1 MTTSTRRFPVLT
13 SRMTTSSPRLSLGT
27 SSPSFVSLSRL
38 VGSRR
43 QREFD
48 FYYHVNNLRTTE
60 PQYGYCYWCIWN
72 CRRYFQFYR
81 PIETNSVFTVLLF
94 QSVSRDSQ
102 ALEVSLS
109 KLDFFLSRLSTP
121 FLSGNSMS
129 HLDCEILPKLHHLR
143 VAASVLKG
151 YNIPAS
157 LSSLWRYLHQ
167 GYNSQVFSRSCPPD
181 QAVTQSNVNITRQT
195 AQWMR

>member
-1 MTTSTRRFPVLT
+1 MTTSTRRFPVPT
-13 SRMTTSSPRLSLGT
+13 SRMTISSPRLSPGT

-38 VGSRR
+38 VGGRR
-43 QREFD
+43 Q
-48 FYYHVNNLRTTE
+48 
-60 PQYGYCYWCIWN
+60 N
-72 CRRYFQFYR
+72 CELLLMHLELRRYFQFYR

-151 YNIPAS
+151 YHIPAS